1 MRLFCRYKLKNA
13 GELLKIKIT
22 KDRKTNEKV
31 SNVRNQEMMDL
42 FYRQKL
48 QNSEEIFK
56 IKTAKVESFF
66 ID

>member
-31 SNVRNQEMMDL
+31 SNVRN
-42 FYRQKL
+42 
-48 QNSEEIFK
+48 
-56 IKTAKVESFF
+56 
-66 ID
+66 